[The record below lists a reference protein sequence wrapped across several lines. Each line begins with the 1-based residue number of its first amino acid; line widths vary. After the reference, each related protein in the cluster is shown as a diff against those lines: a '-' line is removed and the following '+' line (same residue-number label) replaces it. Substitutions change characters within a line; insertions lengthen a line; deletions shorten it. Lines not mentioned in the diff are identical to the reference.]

1 MADIQFEHIDP
12 YVEGLGG
19 DTGLTSRQKLRRNFE
34 KIKSWMD
41 GVATAL
47 GSWFLRKDQAD
58 TAAGHISFTDGISIV
73 GKALMNIVRS
83 GENLSNDGAGAD
95 NAVLSEKKALETLL
109 RKDRAETLTF
119 LLTLS
124 GGLSATDI
132 QSSSVHSS
140 NFQTGEGGAGYAIRE
155 VGGHM
160 VLEIDDIIARRKLTV
175 SVLDVQRTMF
185 SQGRQVLTNANGT
198 IERVVALDS
207 SLQPIGISM
216 TGFSADG
223 YVYVLTEANAE
234 LSQQQVD
241 DAFSAAYAYKLYFLA
256 SDDSRTIR
264 DYWRCGDLALCREF
278 NIAQRT
284 NPDSDIDGNPVH
296 NHHFHRLVLAHGTET
311 ISSKAYNFIVVA
323 NAHAVATEKVPV
335 RIMIPLSGNEAD
347 AAIYPHDSSDTYF
360 SRDGVNPLVAWSF
373 DGSLP
378 NTIPAVGDDVVHY
391 GSVLDATRRGAT
403 ALSPDS
409 AGGILTHEK
418 GIGGIIAYEATVTE
432 DGETYNVADELS
444 SPIMHQAVIDAVAD
458 WSAQQFYRQR
468 ETLHIGD
475 NVSVEASSFLLTTSR
490 GGVTESRP
498 VPYVVDHPF
507 VPGTDTANYYE
518 QWTYGGQQWLCRAI
532 NGTSATP
539 STSSPDWL
547 LVTAKGADG
556 RDGVDGQD
564 GRDGV
569 DGQNGADGK
578 DGKDGKDGTNGQDG
592 QPGADGH
599 DGADGKDAWVV
610 ETSPAFITIEERLL
624 KNKDVST
631 PTSDDPDD
639 YYMPEDAQGIPHLQV
654 AVIAPSAIEIRILKG
669 GSRITPSSLNF
680 WEKSSQ
686 RGCSSNLTVQLVSG
700 TTDQITVGLS
710 TAGTTDRSTQGEIYL
725 IVSFTED
732 GATRTQYVT
741 LPVAINRTGTYVSET
756 IGDVTVDT
764 RQRIAAV
771 DGKTE
776 TYKSQWVQEASGI
789 KGRLD
794 KVVTSSGGKGQW
806 ITQIEA
812 TAEGISQ
819 SVSELEDDV
828 DANYSEFTQT
838 ALAITQSVGAVDGRV
853 STVEQTA
860 DDIKL
865 YVEGT
870 PGNILPET
878 DWRGKTIKHTF
889 YPHSLTEKTYSS
901 GAYYYPFDKVTNPN
915 FSGEV
920 KDFAMMGATS
930 ARGNSATGDPWVQL
944 LPDNTP
950 THLTRWTAQNA
961 VWVVVDAFRHMAAMR
976 IVKPVFR
983 DNETHP
989 FDTSRVSTVI
999 GSTIQPSTVYTL
1011 SFFYR
1016 SWSTLFL
1023 NIQGIFDTNAT
1034 LTDSQG
1040 NTGKAIV
1047 NGVAV
1052 TEIASNPVFAN
1063 TNGVWT
1069 RATITFQTLS
1079 SLNSYAILGFDA
1091 YSSNA
1096 SQKSEIEVT
1105 MPKLEEGY
1113 TATPW
1118 TDMATQLERS
1128 GLDIYAGKI
1137 VANTNNFE
1145 VHNQSGQKTFG
1156 IDAQGNLTATGGAK
1170 FSGTVDA
1177 KILYTSWK
1185 RIVNPVATE
1194 GSFDILSFFDTDEPL
1209 PQRLTIFNDRYL
1221 NSSSFDVYVNLPD
1234 PRDYEGLEFEVFFP
1248 GMRSYESYSIE
1259 YLSPRFIFR
1268 NRARGTS
1275 DERSEQVR
1283 LYYNEGDEANG
1294 ETELIGALNFID
1306 TLWGNSIQHV
1316 YSAHQYFSEPNV
1328 RNQEFLSSRVRFLAV
1343 KEVHEGTVTN
1353 PETGNT
1359 FNRYADWRWVILD
1372 YRDCTLTSQ

>member
-1 MADIQFEHIDP
+1 MNYDTLRQLFETIRD
-12 YVEGLGG
+12 ERRTAANTAQRIGQAFLALLSSLG
-19 DTGLTSRQKLRRNFE
+19 E
-34 KIKSWMD
+34 
-41 GVATAL
+41 VC
-47 GSWFLRKDQAD
+47 GSMFLRKDQED
-58 TAAGHISFTDGISIV
+58 TAAAHISFAEGISIV
-73 GKALMNIVRS
+73 GKALMNVVRS
-83 GENLSNDGAGAD
+83 GENLSNSGTGAD
-95 NAVLSEKKALETLL
+95 NAVLSEKKALEILL
-109 RKDRAETLTF
+109 RKDIPETLTHI
-119 LLTLS
+119 LTLT
-124 GGLSATDI
+124 GGLQTSLVR
-132 QSSSVHSS
+132 SSD
-140 NFQTGEGGAGYAIRE
+140 FQTGDGGQGFAIRE

-160 VLEIDDIIARRKLTV
+160 VLEIDDIVARRRLSV

-185 SQGRQVLTNANGT
+185 SQGRQVLTQANGT

-234 LSQQQVD
+234 LTQQQVD
-241 DAFSAAYAYKLYFLA
+241 DTFSAAYAYKLYFLA

-264 DYWRCGDLALCREF
+264 DYWRCGDLVLCREF

-296 NHHFHRLVLAHGTET
+296 NHHFHRLVLAHGAET

-418 GIGGIIAYEATVTE
+418 GIGGIIAYEPTVTE
-432 DGETYNVADELS
+432 DGDTYNVADELS
-444 SPIMHQAVIDAVAD
+444 SPIIHQAVVDAIAD

-468 ETLHIGD
+468 ETIHLGD
-475 NVSVEASSFLLTTSR
+475 SFSVEASSFLLTTSR

-498 VPYVVDHPF
+498 VPYMVDHPF

-556 RDGVDGQD
+556 HDGVDGQD
-564 GRDGV
+564 GRDGI
-569 DGQNGADGK
+569 DGQDGQPGADGK

-624 KNKDVST
+624 KNKDVVT

-639 YYMPEDAQGIPHLQV
+639 YYLPEDAQGIPHLQV

-680 WEKSSQ
+680 WEKNNQ
-686 RGCSSNLTVQLVSG
+686 RGCSSNLTVSLVSG
-700 TTDQITVGLS
+700 TTDRITVGLS

-764 RQRIAAV
+764 RRRIAAV

-776 TYKSQWVQEASGI
+776 TYKSQWVAEASGI

-806 ITQIEA
+806 ITHIEA

-828 DANYSEFTQT
+828 EANYSEFTQT
-838 ALAITQSVGAVDGRV
+838 AQAISQSVGAVDGRV

-860 DDIKL
+860 DYIRL
-865 YVEGT
+865 GVNGMSS
-870 PGNILPET
+870 GNILGQT
-878 DWRGKTIKHTF
+878 DWKEGNIASNYTVQLTDRGAWDN
-889 YPHSLTEKTYSS
+889 SETYNR
-901 GAYYYPFDKVTNPN
+901 FDKVSSGPGGSHTYVLIGTDQMLPGGTDPYTLDDPSMWLEYVDTGTIDKWACENLVWKVGNAYNN
-915 FSGEV
+915 FS
-920 KDFAMMGATS
+920 
-930 ARGNSATGDPWVQL
+930 
-944 LPDNTP
+944 
-950 THLTRWTAQNA
+950 
-961 VWVVVDAFRHMAAMR
+961 AFHVLRP
-976 IVKPVFR
+976 VYETEETKKP
-983 DNETHP
+983 
-989 FDTSRVSTVI
+989 DTSRLKQNVYGKLTAN
-999 GSTIQPSTVYTL
+999 TIYTL
-1011 SFFYR
+1011 SFYYR
-1016 SWSTLFL
+1016 SRTQVFL
-1023 NIQGIFDTNAT
+1023 NMSGFINTNAAIKDKNNNSGGILFNEVAVPYGT
-1034 LTDSQG
+1034 ERSDIRFTNANPVIG
-1040 NTGKAIV
+1040 NTDWAWKYV
-1047 NGVAV
+1047 
-1052 TEIASNPVFAN
+1052 S
-1063 TNGVWT
+1063 
-1069 RATITFQTLS
+1069 ITFQAKSGITS
-1079 SLNSYAILGFDA
+1079 SAYLGFDA
-1091 YSSNA
+1091 YSHSSTNILG
-1096 SQKSEIEVT
+1096 EFEVT
-1105 MPKLEEGY
+1105 MVKLERGSF
-1113 TATPW
+1113 ATPW
-1118 TDMATQLERS
+1118 NDIPSALKRS
-1128 GLDIYAGKI
+1128 GVDITAEKI
-1137 VANTNNFE
+1137 VATTDHFE
-1145 VHNQSGQKTFG
+1145 IQNSDGQTTFTV
-1156 IDAQGNLTATGGAK
+1156 DEHGNIKGEGNAEFA
-1170 FSGTVDA
+1170 GTVNA
-1177 KILYTSWK
+1177 SVLYVTYQKVPFTYTDIGTYDREMTAARLLSSC
-1185 RIVNPVATE
+1185 E
-1194 GSFDILSFFDTDEPL
+1194 GGKL
-1209 PQRLTIFNDRYL
+1209 PQRLVLCSGND
-1221 NSSSFDVYVNLPD
+1221 NTNINMAADNNMHVYLPD
-1234 PRDYEGLEFEVFFP
+1234 AMDYEGMEIEIFFP
-1248 GMRSYESYSIE
+1248 STYLDNNKKSLKFNIWCPQAHKVYHAIDDTYTDAAAMPIKDGLWGVLWNRVYPSGGYISTARDMCKVRLRST
-1259 YLSPRFIFR
+1259 PVV
-1268 NRARGTS
+1268 T
-1275 DERSEQVR
+1275 ERSDAYGGNLTEWEWVLLEKTNCIAEQ
-1283 LYYNEGDEANG
+1283 YN
-1294 ETELIGALNFID
+1294 
-1306 TLWGNSIQHV
+1306 
-1316 YSAHQYFSEPNV
+1316 P
-1328 RNQEFLSSRVRFLAV
+1328 
-1343 KEVHEGTVTN
+1343 
-1353 PETGNT
+1353 
-1359 FNRYADWRWVILD
+1359 
-1372 YRDCTLTSQ
+1372 